1 MANKSVD
8 KPQKSVKERAVKSA
22 LSLAASLGWE
32 FVTMSDI
39 AEETGVG
46 LSDLVEIFD
55 DKADIVTAYGKY
67 VDRKVLE
74 NVGVASPDETARD
87 RLFEIIMERFD
98 VLSEHRDA
106 VISILSSFRTD
117 PKEAIISLPHLARSM
132 TWMMEAAGLD
142 TSGFKGA
149 ARVTGLT
156 LLYANVLRI
165 WMKDDSEDQAKT
177 MAALDKNLDR
187 AEQVANTFMLS

>member
-1 MANKSVD
+1 
-8 KPQKSVKERAVKSA
+8 
-22 LSLAASLGWE
+22 
-32 FVTMSDI
+32 
-39 AEETGVG
+39 
-46 LSDLVEIFD
+46 
-55 DKADIVTAYGKY
+55 
-67 VDRKVLE
+67 
-74 NVGVASPDETARD
+74 
-87 RLFEIIMERFD
+87 MERFD

-156 LLYANVLRI
+156 LLYANVLRVWI
-165 WMKDDSEDQAKT
+165 KDDSEDQAKT

-187 AEQVANTFMLS
+187 AEC